1 MKRPCK
7 LQEKAQD
14 QDNTRPKNTTIQHIK
29 TRRHN
34 ITQKQIDEGFA
45 LLYLMYRG
53 GATTTTTSCT
63 TTTTTTTTGGGSSKR
78 KDKRR
83 HKKKWQNKKR

>member
-14 QDNTRPKNTTIQHIK
+14 QDNTRPKNTTIK

-34 ITQKQIDEGFA
+34 ITHKQIDEGFA

-53 GATTTTTSCT
+53 GATATTTTSCT